1 MGNIIR
7 TVICWFLGLL
17 RFGILDGSK
26 SGGYHLFKT
35 LRSPIA
41 SCALLFSL
49 LWFDCWLAHWNFSW
63 YCIKDYM
70 PRRRNGSLYIFQGAS
85 RKVSKTLFEGCSVY
99 FNTSIENKKQQEL
112 RNLLQERGG
121 TVIYSFKKKTT
132 THVVTEWGDLSFS
145 EYRAAI
151 KHGIHIVSV
160 SADLSPEITNANRF
174 LSRSPCGYFGRCN
187 MMKSKIQSFI
197 LQIRWISSQVLL
209 CALLRYNTQLHYFN
223 RFNFVTKID
232 RKRTPRWNF

>member
-1 MGNIIR
+1 
-7 TVICWFLGLL
+7 
-17 RFGILDGSK
+17 
-26 SGGYHLFKT
+26 
-35 LRSPIA
+35 
-41 SCALLFSL
+41 
-49 LWFDCWLAHWNFSW
+49 
-63 YCIKDYM
+63 M

-85 RKVSKTLFEGCSVY
+85 RKVSKTLFKGCSVY

>member
-1 MGNIIR
+1 
-7 TVICWFLGLL
+7 
-17 RFGILDGSK
+17 
-26 SGGYHLFKT
+26 
-35 LRSPIA
+35 
-41 SCALLFSL
+41 
-49 LWFDCWLAHWNFSW
+49 
-63 YCIKDYM
+63 M

-85 RKVSKTLFEGCSVY
+85 RKVSKTLFKGCSVY

-160 SADLSPEITNANRF
+160 SVQISL
-174 LSRSPCGYFGRCN
+174 L
-187 MMKSKIQSFI
+187 KSQMPIAFFPAAH
-197 LQIRWISSQVLL
+197 V
-209 CALLRYNTQLHYFN
+209 
-223 RFNFVTKID
+223 VTSVGAI
-232 RKRTPRWNF
+232 